1 MPGAEEA
8 RSLTAEEIAAMVREI
23 RERVRARYPHSAAGG
38 IALPDLTP
46 LLHAR
51 DAAEGKV
58 AAIGTVN
65 PRPPGLLNDLIQAV
79 KRLLARLLDWHVRE
93 QVEFNRAVVR
103 SLDAVLEA
111 LNENNRALAALAA
124 AGAAAGEQAAAARE
138 QAAAAQ
144 EQAASA
150 AQRTADLS
158 ANWSLWRQ
166 EWEHKL
172 ATNELQ
178 FLRSVAELQAAFQ
191 HRTALMEANVRET
204 VKTQH
209 ADFRNALDRAVLE
222 IQQRV
227 WADFEKVR
235 TEFERLIHTELR
247 LLRQRSGLP
256 AAAPPPAPAAAGTEA
271 VPQLDWMRF
280 AETFRGSPED
290 IRNRLRFYLPF
301 LEGCRK
307 VVDLGCGRG
316 EFLELMQEAGIEAL
330 GVDHSAA
337 FVELCRRKGLRAE
350 EADLL
355 EWLRAGTDSFDAI
368 FCAHVVEHLPPAY
381 VPELVRLAAD
391 ALVPGGLLLIETP
404 NPHCLAIFATHFY
417 LDPTHVRPVP
427 APLLRFYMEEAGFS
441 AIQVHWL
448 GPASESFSALGSLP
462 QDFRETFFGGL
473 DYAIIGRK
481 L

>member
-1 MPGAEEA
+1 MPGAEDA
-8 RSLTAEEIAAMVREI
+8 SSLTAEAIAAMVREI
-23 RERVRARYPHSAAGG
+23 RERVRARHPQSAAGG

-65 PRPPGLLNDLIQAV
+65 PRPPGFVNDVIQAV

-93 QVEFNRAVVR
+93 QVEFNRAVLR

-111 LNENNRALAALAA
+111 LNETNRALAALASTS
-124 AGAAAGEQAAAARE
+124 AAARE
-138 QAAAAQ
+138 QAAAA
-144 EQAASA
+144 
-150 AQRTADLS
+150 AQRSSDLS
-158 ANWSLWRQ
+158 TNWSLWRQ

-191 HRTALMEANVRET
+191 HRTSLLEANFRET
-204 VKTQH
+204 VKAQH

-235 TEFERLIHTELR
+235 TEFGRLIHTELR
-247 LLRQRSGLP
+247 LLRQRSGLAAPASPP
-256 AAAPPPAPAAAGTEA
+256 AAPGPRAEEA
-271 VPQLDWMRF
+271 VSSLDWMRF
-280 AETFRGSPED
+280 AEEFRGSPED

-316 EFLELMQEAGIEAL
+316 EFLELMREAGIEAV

-337 FVELCRRKGLRAE
+337 CVELCRRKGLRAE
-350 EADLL
+350 QADLL
-355 EWLRAGTDSFDAI
+355 EWLRASADSFDAI
-368 FCAHVVEHLPPAY
+368 FCAQVVEHLPPAWL
-381 VPELVRLAAD
+381 PELVRLAAD
-391 ALVPGGLLLIETP
+391 ALAPGGLLLIETP
-404 NPHCLAIFATHFY
+404 NPQCLAIFATHFY

-427 APLLRFYMEEAGFS
+427 APLLRFYMEEAGFC
-441 AIQVHWL
+441 AIEVHWL
-448 GPASESFSALGSLP
+448 APATESLAGLDSLP
-462 QDFRETFFGGL
+462 QDFREAFFGGL

>member
-1 MPGAEEA
+1 
-8 RSLTAEEIAAMVREI
+8 MVREL
-23 RERVRARYPHSAAGG
+23 RERVRARHPRSTAGG
-38 IALPDLTP
+38 IPLPDLTP

-65 PRPPGLLNDLIQAV
+65 PRPPGLLNDVIQAA
-79 KRLLARLLDWHVRE
+79 KRIIARLLDWHVRE
-93 QVEFNRAVVR
+93 QVEFNRAVIR

-111 LNENNRALAALAA
+111 LDDNNRALAALASA
-124 AGAAAGEQAAAARE
+124 IASAQEQAASARQ
-138 QAAAAQ
+138 QAAVAQ

-150 AQRTADLS
+150 AQRSSDLS
-158 ANWSLWRQ
+158 ASWSQWRQ
-166 EWEHKL
+166 DWEHNL
-172 ATNELQ
+172 ARNELQ

-191 HRTALMEANVRET
+191 HRTSLMEANFRET

-222 IQQRV
+222 IQQRL

-235 TEFERLIHTELR
+235 TEFGRLIHTELR
-247 LLRQRSGLP
+247 LLRQRSALP
-256 AAAPPPAPAAAGTEA
+256 AAAPAPASAAPGTEA
-271 VPQLDWMRF
+271 VPQVDWMRF
-280 AETFRGSPED
+280 AEQFRGSPED
-290 IRNRLRFYLPF
+290 IRNRLRFYLPL

-316 EFLELMQEAGIEAL
+316 EFLELMREAGIEAV
-330 GVDHSAA
+330 GVDLSAA
-337 FVELCRRKGLRAE
+337 CVELCRQKGLRAE
-350 EADLL
+350 QADLL
-355 EWLRAGTDSFDAI
+355 DWLRASSDSFDAI
-368 FCAHVVEHLPPAY
+368 FCAQVVEHLPPACL
-381 VPELVRLAAD
+381 PELVHLAAE
-391 ALVPGGLLLIETP
+391 ALAPGGLLIIETP
-404 NPHCLAIFATHFY
+404 NPQCLAIFATHFY

-448 GPASESFSALGSLP
+448 APAPESLSGLGSLP
-462 QDFRETFFGGL
+462 QDFREAFFGGL

-481 L
+481 F

>member
-38 IALPDLTP
+38 VALPDLTP

-103 SLDAVLEA
+103 SLDAILEA
-111 LNENNRALAALAA
+111 LNENNRALAALAS
-124 AGAAAGEQAAAARE
+124 AGAAAG
-138 QAAAAQ
+138 
-144 EQAASA
+144 
-150 AQRTADLS
+150 

-227 WADFEKVR
+227 WADFDKVR

-247 LLRQRSGLP
+247 LLRQRSALP
-256 AAAPPPAPAAAGTEA
+256 AAAPPPAPAAPETEA

-290 IRNRLRFYLPF
+290 IRNHLRFYLPF

-337 FVELCRRKGLRAE
+337 CVELCRRKGLRAE
-350 EADLL
+350 QADLL
-355 EWLRAGTDSFDAI
+355 DWLRAGTGSFDAV
-368 FCAHVVEHLPPAY
+368 FCAQVVEHLPPACL
-381 VPELVRLAAD
+381 PELVRLAGD
-391 ALVPGGLLLIETP
+391 ALVPGGLLVIETP

-441 AIQVHWL
+441 GIQVHWL
-448 GPASESFSALGSLP
+448 SPAAESFAGLASLP

>member
-65 PRPPGLLNDLIQAV
+65 PRPPGLFNDLIQAV

-111 LNENNRALAALAA
+111 LNENNRALAALAS
-124 AGAAAGEQAAAARE
+124 AGAAAG
-138 QAAAAQ
+138 

-158 ANWSLWRQ
+158 ANWSLWRE

-247 LLRQRSGLP
+247 LLRQRSVLP
-256 AAAPPPAPAAAGTEA
+256 AVATPPAPAAAGTEA

-280 AETFRGSPED
+280 AATFRGSPED

-337 FVELCRRKGLRAE
+337 CVELCRRKGLCAE
-350 EADLL
+350 QADLL
-355 EWLRAGTDSFDAI
+355 DWLRAGTDSFDAV
-368 FCAHVVEHLPPAY
+368 FCAQVVEHLPPACL
-381 VPELVRLAAD
+381 PELVRLAAD

-404 NPHCLAIFATHFY
+404 NPQCLAIFATHFY

-448 GPASESFSALGSLP
+448 APASESVPALGSLP